1 MTATAAAGCRPTSSR
16 RSAIISVRTPTNAL
30 MPKAPSICN
39 GTVTNKQTVMNALQK
54 IPPVA
59 ISIYGAA
66 GDLTWRKLVPALYNL
81 YLDSRLPED
90 FLIIGL
96 DIKKMSR
103 KKFRGHLLEGVNEF
117 SRRGKAD
124 NDRWKEFEDHI
135 EYQQGD
141 FTKEDSCKKIAQ
153 TIEEFDEE
161 TEKKVHRLFYLSVPT
176 RF

>member
-16 RSAIISVRTPTNAL
+16 RSAIISARIPTSAL
-30 MPKAPSICN
+30 MPKAPSTCN

-81 YLDSRLPED
+81 YLDNRLPED
-90 FLIIGL
+90 FFIIGL
-96 DIKKMSR
+96 DIEKMSR
-103 KKFRGHLLEGVNEF
+103 KKFREHLLEGVNKF

-124 NDRWKEFEDHI
+124 NDRWKEFE
-135 EYQQGD
+135 
-141 FTKEDSCKKIAQ
+141 
-153 TIEEFDEE
+153 
-161 TEKKVHRLFYLSVPT
+161 
-176 RF
+176 